1 MNAAS
6 PDTATPRTAATAAT
20 AASAAGASRP
30 ADPVDEGLLLWTLSF
45 LRPYRRRVALL
56 AVLLLAEIG
65 LGALQPW
72 PLEVVIDY
80 VLGGLSFPSRIA
92 PLVSALTH
100 DRRGVLLV
108 AVVIGGVVLQ
118 VVNQFVSA
126 YGTQV
131 QVDTGQRMVYDLR
144 RRLFQHLTAL
154 GLHHHITTSTADA
167 VYRVDVDA
175 YAIENLVMSGI
186 FPLATSITSL
196 TVMFAILLWLN
207 VTIALLSLAVVPF
220 MYLCLRYYTSTL
232 VNREERVKELE
243 SKLLERL
250 YETFGAMRLVKS
262 FAREPHELQRY
273 ARAGDTTM
281 NARIAITW
289 QQSLFS
295 VVVST
300 ITILGTALV
309 VIVGGT
315 FVMRGRLT
323 IGELTV
329 VISYLGAVYG
339 PLSAIAH
346 TTGQLQGALAGAR
359 RVRSMFALL
368 PETAGEDDAPDAVD
382 AAGIKGDISF
392 EGVGFTYPSG
402 ANVLHDI
409 SFTAKPGEMVALVG
423 LTGAGKTT
431 LVSLIPRFYDPSTG
445 RVLIDGV
452 DARRY
457 RVRSLRERIGIVLQ
471 DPVLF
476 AGSLADNLRY
486 GRLDATP
493 HEIEEA
499 ARAAHAHEFISR
511 LPKGYD
517 TEIAEAG
524 GGLSGGERQRLS
536 LARAILKNAPILI
549 LDEPTSSLDAIS
561 EEIVFAAVRRL
572 RAGRTTIVIAHRL
585 STVRDADRILVLD
598 GGKIAAQG
606 KHDELLRTSQLYR
619 RMCARLSVGKSLDEP
634 ESVDELIQAARR

>member
-1 MNAAS
+1 MK
-6 PDTATPRTAATAAT
+6 DK
-20 AASAAGASRP
+20 
-30 ADPVDEGLLLWTLSF
+30 GLLLWTLSF
-45 LRPYRRRVALL
+45 LRPYRKRVALL
-56 AVLLLAEIG
+56 VVLLLAEIG
-65 LGALQPW
+65 LGVLQPW
-72 PLEVVIDY
+72 PLAIVIDY
-80 VLGGLSFPSRIA
+80 VLGRKPFPAGLAPWIA
-92 PLVSALTH
+92 AVTENH
-100 DRRGVLLV
+100 RVGLLV
-108 AVVIGGVVLQ
+108 AVVIAGVVLQ

-131 QVDTGQRMVYDLR
+131 QVDAGQRMVYDLR
-144 RRLFQHLTAL
+144 RKLFQHLTAL

-186 FPLATSITSL
+186 FPLATSIISL
-196 TVMFAILLWLN
+196 TVMFVILLRLD
-207 VTIALLSLAVVPF
+207 VTIALLSLTVVPF
-220 MYLCLRYYTSTL
+220 MYFCLRYYTSTL

-243 SKLLERL
+243 TKLLERL
-250 YETFGAMRLVKS
+250 YETFAAIRLVKS

-273 ARAGDTTM
+273 AGAGATTM

-289 QQSLFS
+289 QSSLFS

-309 VIVGGT
+309 VIVGGNY
-315 FVMRGRLT
+315 VLNGRLSV
-323 IGELTV
+323 GELYV
-329 VISYLGAVYG
+329 VIYYLGAVYG

-346 TTGQLQGALAGAR
+346 TTGHLQGALAGAK
-359 RVRSMFALL
+359 RVRAMFALI
-368 PETAGEDDAPDAVD
+368 PETAGDDAAPEAIEATSV
-382 AAGIKGDISF
+382 KGDVTF
-392 EGVGFTYPSG
+392 EDVGFSYPDG
-402 ANVLHDI
+402 TNVLHDI
-409 SFTAKPGEMVALVG
+409 NFRAKPGEMIAVVG

-431 LVSLIPRFYDPSTG
+431 LVSLIPRFYNASTG

-452 DARRY
+452 DVQSY
-457 RVRSLRERIGIVLQ
+457 RVRSLRDKIAIVLQ

-476 AGSLADNLRY
+476 SGTIADNLRY
-486 GRLDATP
+486 GRLDASP
-493 HEIEEA
+493 REIEDA
-499 ARAAHAHEFISR
+499 ARAAHAHEFISH
-511 LPKGYD
+511 LAKGYD

-536 LARAILKNAPILI
+536 VARAILKNAPILI
-549 LDEPTSSLDAIS
+549 LDEPTSSLDSIS
-561 EEIVFAAVRRL
+561 EEIVFAALRRL

-606 KHDELLRTSQLYR
+606 RHDELLKTSQLYR